1 MASAMP
7 LGPVTQAALAAEG
20 RPFIASSLANATSG
34 AKARILK
41 FTLSARLK
49 PRPFKAAGFMK
60 ELSTRDTNAYKT
72 NSAAARRSA
81 PAAAYARIACATV
94 QSAKPSY
101 SAGREQC
108 PDPPPREHSPDL
120 HPESPPSA
128 PRKVFPP
135 APSAAAPD
143 LPAAETC
150 RCHCARWPRPSHAT
164 KLLLPAPALQ
174 SQTPRA
180 PAASPFQAARH
191 SPAKTPQF
199 ASLQIRGRAEPSLRR
214 PHRPPLPSYLP
225 PPPARSASSTPGC
238 SPSSISKDADRTC
251 QTRHP
256 PREARPPKARPH
268 FSKSQSKPN
277 RASKAADECPVA
289 ANSVLRFPGSNGRN
303 FPRRV

>member
-60 ELSTRDTNAYKT
+60 ELPTRDTNAYKT

-108 PDPPPREHSPDL
+108 PDPPPREHSPNL

-135 APSAAAPD
+135 APSADAPN
-143 LPAAETC
+143 LPAAEAC
-150 RCHCARWPRPSHAT
+150 QNVRSPPPSHAAN
-164 KLLLPAPALQ
+164 LLLPAPALP
-174 SQTPRA
+174 SRIPPA
-180 PAASPFQAARH
+180 PAVSPFPAARH
-191 SPAKTPQF
+191 SRVGTPKS
-199 ASLQIRGRAEPSLRR
+199 A
-214 PHRPPLPSYLP
+214 PL
-225 PPPARSASSTPGC
+225 
-238 SPSSISKDADRTC
+238 
-251 QTRHP
+251 
-256 PREARPPKARPH
+256 
-268 FSKSQSKPN
+268 
-277 RASKAADECPVA
+277 
-289 ANSVLRFPGSNGRN
+289 
-303 FPRRV
+303 